1 MLSGDTPPPLP
12 SRLIQQ
18 PYVNLPQNGV
28 NNNMYLIPERTLSFV
43 NTQNQT
49 NQYQRT
55 GQGYNTDDLLRDSDS
70 SPEQASIN
78 NHRVDHTL
86 KPSDLQNAPISQE
99 MDRAERE
106 ALAIKILQ
114 ERYGDIEIIQKP
126 SNLYSSQG

>member
-1 MLSGDTPPPLP
+1 MP

-28 NNNMYLIPERTLSFV
+28 NNNIYVIPERTLSFA

-49 NQYQRT
+49 HQHQRT

-70 SPEQASIN
+70 SPEQASMNDNRI
-78 NHRVDHTL
+78 DHTL
-86 KPSDLQNAPISQE
+86 KPSDLHNVPFSQE
-99 MDRAERE
+99 IERAERE